1 MSKRQR
7 SQKVLGRGLVTSG
20 TSPIR
25 TGRRYK
31 KCPKCSAELQATV
44 PFYLSQVQVD
54 RDGFITNYTPAY
66 EDTKDCINL
75 DEPELTQI
83 YCAND
88 HRFVPPTSKKATT
101 LKQSKG
107 STKQVRKK

>member
-1 MSKRQR
+1 MSKLQG
-7 SQKVLGRGLVTSG
+7 SQKVLGRGLVTAGSP
-20 TSPIR
+20 PIR

-31 KCPKCSAELQATV
+31 KCPKCNAELQATV

-54 RDGFITNYTPAY
+54 REGFITNYTPAY

-88 HRFVPPTSKKATT
+88 HPFVPPTLKKPTT

-107 STKQVRKK
+107 STKQARKK